1 VSAELEKLKALH
13 EQLKTLKRDIQKHVG
28 PTIAKQDLRSRSESI
43 GALWFADFQPT
54 LNLSVTPEVLEK
66 YSTSFA
72 KLIKLSAPNNKKTSY
87 AAALTILTKKFRD
100 ELILPQQSNQGGGSA
115 TMVVLAQVLGTLP
128 SQEEN
133 EYLKEAVDCA
143 KKGFLRAA
151 VVLGWCAAIDRVHRK
166 IEAIGF
172 PAFNVASAQM
182 ASQQQGRFKRFSS
195 TQNVSSI
202 SELRAVFD
210 SVILWIIE
218 GMALVDSNQH
228 TRLTSCFEMRCQC
241 AHPGEAPITP
251 FNLMSFFSDIN
262 EIVLKNPKFTI

>member
-1 VSAELEKLKALH
+1 MSSELEKLKALH
-13 EQLKTLKRDIQKHVG
+13 EELKAFKRDIQKHVG
-28 PTIAKQDLRSRSESI
+28 PSIAKQELRTRAEKL
-43 GALWFADFQPT
+43 GAGWFADFLPS
-54 LNLSVTPEVLEK
+54 LSLTTAPEVVAK
-66 YSTSFA
+66 YSTAFN
-72 KLIKLSAPNNKKTSY
+72 KLIKLSAPNNLKTSY
-87 AAALTILTKKFRD
+87 MAAVTVLTKKFRD

-115 TMVVLAQVLGTLP
+115 TLAVLGQVLGTLP

-143 KKGFLRAA
+143 RQGFLRAA
-151 VVLGWCAAIDRVHRK
+151 VVLGWCAAIDRVHHK
-166 IEAIGF
+166 IEALGF
-172 PAFNVASAQM
+172 PAFNVASARM
-182 ASQQQGRFKRFSS
+182 ASQLQGRFKKFNQV
-195 TQNVSSI
+195 QNVSSL

-210 SVILWIIE
+210 NIILWIIE

-262 EIVLKNPKFTI
+262 EIILKNPKFTV